1 MLLSRD
7 ETEGEKK
14 DDECWEVGGSSFAS
28 LAAWCHKCRPYS
40 LRPENNDKGFQ
51 QRRKPLSLFSL
62 VYVCLQIRINLALC
76 VTPLDL

>member
-51 QRRKPLSLFSL
+51 QRRKPLSSATVSEESRGVGGIPSSEAITEL
-62 VYVCLQIRINLALC
+62 
-76 VTPLDL
+76 